1 MADHSGTMEALLRTV
16 KPLNKAGRGERKAWL
31 ICLDC
36 LQFRPT
42 RKSYWNSKKKKEKS
56 LDAFAAL
63 AATFAAAAAAAVV
76 DEGAGAGAG
85 GLHTTEDEEVGSNYW
100 NSFVCGWNDRAS
112 LQCPEC
118 RFEEHVLEPRRLRMR
133 LWEAWF

>member
-31 ICLDC
+31 ICIDC

-56 LDAFAAL
+56 LPAFAAL
-63 AATFAAAAAAAVV
+63 AATIAAAAGG
-76 DEGAGAGAG
+76 DAGAGAG
-85 GLHTTEDEEVGSNYW
+85 GLNTEDEEVGSNYW

-118 RFEEHVLEPRRLRMR
+118 RFEEHVLEPRRSRIRM
-133 LWEAWF
+133 WNAWF